1 MISKEA
7 RSLLKEIIEHEN
19 QTDYWSNRFSNLNKR
34 EDTILRGCFAEL
46 KNGNYIRVQWADNI
60 PYYLFVTK
68 EGYLFED
75 NNSNLLQNEL
85 NDLLLR
91 ASDIETLPSNK
102 NRKKEETEWLDS
114 VQIFIEE
121 QLNNHPLNRRLK
133 SLLFH
138 RAPGAFEEVHSCL
151 RAINRKTTDT
161 KDIVVNTDMRGNYR
175 MTKNEFI
182 QEYID
187 KIEQLLA
194 DEQTLFKDDIGWS
207 LVREIEGVFQHEIPT
222 IDDGL
227 LHNDYID
234 DLTII
239 KGRLKLE
246 LLGLDNEERGF
257 RENKT
262 PVVFLSH
269 QSSDKQYGDVL
280 RDFMSAL
287 GVPDSSIVYTSHP
300 LNKIPNGL
308 NIYDYLR
315 SSLDETNYMIILWSD
330 AYLDSPAC
338 LNEMGALWVLRRKY
352 LSVYN
357 PCFDFNNPKYSSCA
371 VDTRQMGIILNG
383 SQECKSRL
391 IDFKN
396 EIKTLFSI
404 ETDEQKE
411 QLLLDKTIQKLTEL
425 NK

>member
-1 MISKEA
+1 MM
-7 RSLLKEIIEHEN
+7 
-19 QTDYWSNRFSNLNKR
+19 T
-34 EDTILRGCFAEL
+34 GCC
-46 KNGNYIRVQWADNI
+46 
-60 PYYLFVTK
+60 T
-68 EGYLFED
+68 
-75 NNSNLLQNEL
+75 
-85 NDLLLR
+85 
-91 ASDIETLPSNK
+91 
-102 NRKKEETEWLDS
+102 
-114 VQIFIEE
+114 
-121 QLNNHPLNRRLK
+121 
-133 SLLFH
+133 
-138 RAPGAFEEVHSCL
+138 
-151 RAINRKTTDT
+151 
-161 KDIVVNTDMRGNYR
+161 M
-175 MTKNEFI
+175 
-182 QEYID
+182 
-187 KIEQLLA
+187 
-194 DEQTLFKDDIGWS
+194 
-207 LVREIEGVFQHEIPT
+207 
-222 IDDGL
+222 
-227 LHNDYID
+227 
-234 DLTII
+234 TII
-239 KGRLKLE
+239 KGGLKLE

-315 SSLDETNYMIILWSD
+315 SRLDETNYMIILWSD